1 MELDGMISELSRIV
15 FKISATLLFLGAVVL
30 LWLRPRGTGLG
41 VMLAV
46 IGINAMTAILSGVA
60 VRLTGKKERGVPA
73 RTSII
78 DVLEQ
83 RNEQEGINDK

>member
-1 MELDGMISELSRIV
+1 MELDGMISELSRFV

-41 VMLAV
+41 VMLTV
-46 IGINAMTAILSGVA
+46 IGINAVTAILSGVA
-60 VRLTGKKERGVPA
+60 VRLTAKKERELPA
-73 RTSII
+73 RASII

-83 RNEQEGINDK
+83 KDRQEEINGK

>member
-60 VRLTGKKERGVPA
+60 VRLTAKKERGVPA

-83 RNEQEGINDK
+83 KDRQEEINGK

>member
-41 VMLAV
+41 VMLTV
-46 IGINAMTAILSGVA
+46 IGINAVTAILSGVA
-60 VRLTGKKERGVPA
+60 VRLTTKKERELPA
-73 RTSII
+73 RASII

-83 RNEQEGINDK
+83 KDRQEEINGK